1 MRTKVIGHPLVELP
15 TAESTNATAT
25 ELLRRSAVR
34 HGAVVLAHEQT
45 AGRGQRGRSWRSQ
58 PGRDLALSIVLEP
71 AGLRAEDQFGLA
83 KVAALAVHDTV
94 CAHTTG
100 PATIK
105 WPNDV
110 LIGRNKVAG
119 ILIACELTGELVR
132 SAIVG
137 IGLNVNSDGF
147 EQDLAATSLM
157 LELGGELERMAVLG
171 TLCERFE
178 SRWEQWEQARQGGG
192 TSLGRDYAE
201 RLHARGRWADLL
213 LDERPIAARPLDVDP
228 AGRLIVEH
236 EDGRTAAYALERL
249 RFAPR

>member
-1 MRTKVIGHPLVELP
+1 LRTKVIGHPLVEFP
-15 TAESTNATAT
+15 TVESTNTMATG
-25 ELLRRSAVR
+25 LLRRSAVR

-58 PGRDLALSIVLEP
+58 PGLDLALSIVLEP
-71 AGLRAEDQFGLA
+71 VGLRAEEQFGLA

-94 CAHTTG
+94 RAHVTG
-100 PATIK
+100 PVTIK
-105 WPNDV
+105 WPNDL

-119 ILIACELTGELVR
+119 ILIACELTGDLVR

-147 EQDLAATSLM
+147 EQDLVATSLM
-157 LELGGELERMAVLG
+157 IELGGELDRMAVLG
-171 TLCERFE
+171 SLCERFE
-178 SRWEQWEQARQGGG
+178 TRWEQWEQARQGGG
-192 TSLGRDYAE
+192 ASLDSDYAE
-201 RLHARGRWADLL
+201 RLHARSRWASLV
-213 LDERPIAARPLDVDP
+213 LDGQPITARPLDVDP